1 MQCKQLAYTIV
12 RFRSVNLKSLGL
24 GHHEREVI
32 NHGWAGG
39 KLEFLLFAE
48 AQLCF

>member
-1 MQCKQLAYTIV
+1 MQAVQI
-12 RFRSVNLKSLGL
+12 SKSEIIRT

-39 KLEFLLFAE
+39 KVEFLLFGE